1 MQELVTE
8 KKVLEAE
15 LKLEK
20 MSKNQELQK
29 REKEITAEH
38 KKELE
43 SVRKELEREKQTP
56 PALQEVAS

>member
-1 MQELVTE
+1 MTE

-29 REKEITAEH
+29 REKETTAEH